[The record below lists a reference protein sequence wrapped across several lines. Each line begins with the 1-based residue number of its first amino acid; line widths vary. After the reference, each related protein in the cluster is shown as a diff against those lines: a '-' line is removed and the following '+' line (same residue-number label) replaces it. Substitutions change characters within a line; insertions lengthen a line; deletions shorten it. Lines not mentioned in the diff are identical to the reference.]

1 VGHSGQ
7 ALPRELVLDLLWPNS
22 HPAGAVNSLN
32 QAIFQLRRLLDPDY
46 KDGVSPAYVQSTVEL
61 VALDSELVRT
71 DLDEFRRRASALPPD
86 GLIPIVTAEGL
97 LDLVRGEYLAD
108 ARYSDWAEPLRA
120 RVHGEVR
127 ATLSL
132 LLKSRDND
140 IAIRAAHTLI
150 LLDEFDELGQVALW
164 QRLAV
169 AGRRAAARA
178 ASDAFISKYQH
189 EFGEDPSASTMEAA
203 LRLRTSEN

>member
-1 VGHSGQ
+1 LPQDGQ
-7 ALPRELVLDLLWPNS
+7 
-22 HPAGAVNSLN
+22 
-32 QAIFQLRRLLDPDY
+32 
-46 KDGVSPAYVQSTVEL
+46 
-61 VALDSELVRT
+61 
-71 DLDEFRRRASALPPD
+71 RARAN
-86 GLIPIVTAEGL
+86 AAGL

-127 ATLSL
+127 ATLSS

-164 QRLAV
+164 EHLSA
-169 AGRRAAARA
+169 AGRHAAARA
-178 ASDAFISKYQH
+178 ASEAFVAKYHH
-189 EFGEDPSASTMEAA
+189 EFGENPSASTMDAA
-203 LRLRTSEN
+203 GRLKASVT